1 MTTTL
6 PVLENPFQLPL
17 RSRTLAACIESV
29 LGLRRLAKGYGER
42 PRDADSAQFLKF
54 ALDALGV
61 ELRLTNGDALKN
73 IPKNGPIL
81 IVANHPLGGLEG
93 IAIAHLL
100 LAVRPDLKVLT
111 NQILT
116 RVPELKEL
124 FIGVDVLSGN
134 AARKNA
140 TGILQ
145 VNRHLG
151 KGGAVLLFPAGLVS
165 AFQVK
170 RRKIEDRPWNRIA
183 GQLAKKHNA
192 SCLPIYVNG
201 RNSKLF
207 YALGM
212 IHPRLRTIMLPR
224 ELANKQGRPLELRI
238 GDLISP
244 KELQPLPDSQSVTHY
259 LRATTEL
266 LSVDRDVSAKKPEE
280 IKVPA
285 PVVQTTV
292 ADHVVQSL
300 QDCLL
305 VTRGNLEIYAAPYDR
320 LKSLMRIIGV
330 SRELSFGAA
339 GASTGK
345 EDGVDRYDPHYMQF
359 FIWDKDAKMIA
370 GGYRMGKVE
379 EIVEKHGLDAL
390 YSRSLYRYD
399 KAFLKKIGPSLE
411 MGRSFIHP
419 DYQRRASVFEIIWQ
433 GIGAYVSKNP
443 QYCTL
448 FGGVTISKEYSDLA
462 RELISESML
471 EGFRAEQKFLTNIKP
486 LRPLKTSK
494 RVWTQDML
502 IALSNIKIINR
513 LIGRC
518 DPGKTIPL
526 LFRHYLS
533 LNGKF
538 ICFSLNSSLS
548 DSLDGLVMVDL
559 RETPLKYLQRYFGK
573 QEALD
578 FLKKWDVTPC
588 KD

>member
-6 PVLENPFQLPL
+6 PVLDNPFQLPL
-17 RSRTLAACIESV
+17 RNRTLAACVESV
-29 LGLRRLAKGYGER
+29 LGLRRLAKGYQER
-42 PRDADSAQFLKF
+42 PADASSAQFLQF

-61 ELRLTNGDALKN
+61 ELRLSNGEALKN
-73 IPKNGPIL
+73 IPKTGPVL

-145 VNRHLG
+145 VNRHLSN
-151 KGGAVLLFPAGLVS
+151 GGAVLLFPAGLVS
-165 AFQVK
+165 AIEVK

-207 YALGM
+207 YALGL
-212 IHPRLRTIMLPR
+212 IHPRLRTIMLAR

-259 LRATTEL
+259 LRANTDLLAIDRKTTIL
-266 LSVDRDVSAKKPEE
+266 QAGVSKTS
-280 IKVPA
+280 A
-285 PVVQTTV
+285 PVEQTTV

-305 VTRGNLEIYAAPYDR
+305 VTRGNLEIYAAPFER
-320 LKSLMRIIGV
+320 LQSLMRIIGL

-345 EDGVDRYDPHYMQF
+345 EDGIDRYDPHYMQF
-359 FIWDKDAKMIA
+359 FIWDKEAKMIA

-419 DYQRRASVFEIIWQ
+419 DYQRQASVFEIIWQ
-433 GIGAYVSKNP
+433 GIGAYVSRNP

-462 RELISESML
+462 RELIAESML

-486 LRPLKTSK
+486 IRPLKTSK
-494 RVWTQDML
+494 RVWTRDML
-502 IALSNIKIINR
+502 VALSNIKIINR

-578 FLKKWDVTPC
+578 FLKKWEVIPC